1 MLDDIAIKFKL
12 RCSENSVKRC
22 LILKQSQLTIYE
34 RISVIAKETNNY
46 RSFEECY
53 RNDNERHHV
62 PVIRQSELRHCK
74 SLVLYFLQNNQ
85 ICSILRDY
93 RSFI

>member
-12 RCSENSVKRC
+12 RCSANNVNRC
-22 LILKQSQLTIYE
+22 LILKQSQLIIYE

-62 PVIRQSELRHCK
+62 PD
-74 SLVLYFLQNNQ
+74 
-85 ICSILRDY
+85 ILR
-93 RSFI
+93 